1 MAQFDSIRFQPSRP
15 LLKEVSA
22 DRLNAI
28 LSEIKKNRPR
38 GERGI
43 TVRQSGDATY
53 IGLAASIKGG
63 GASASPQPW
72 DIYVVD
78 SDENTFTVKVRP
90 GTIAG
95 ILPSN
100 WDEEFSCSKDQLYY
114 GKVVVTT
121 DGKNVTSATI
131 EIDQTAPTQQD
142 TLEFAVDSEAQFLFG
157 LFENEGFRTTTS
169 GNISAFPSLQLT
181 TSKNPPAAPGESPY
195 VLWYRLV

>member
-1 MAQFDSIRFQPSRP
+1 MSQFDSIRFQPSRP

-28 LSEIKKNRPR
+28 LAEIKKNRPR

-63 GASASPQPW
+63 GAAPEPRPW

-78 SDENTFTVKVRP
+78 SDDDTYTVKVRP
-90 GTIAG
+90 GTIAD

-100 WDEEFSCSKDQLYY
+100 WDDEFPCDKDTLYY
-114 GKVVVTT
+114 GKVIVTT

-131 EIDQTAPTQQD
+131 AIDTDEPEQQE
-142 TLEFAVDSEAQFLFG
+142 TLEFAVDSPVQFLFG
-157 LFENEGFRTTTS
+157 LFENEGFRIVTV
-169 GNISAFPSLQLT
+169 GNISAYPSLQIT
-181 TSKNPPAAPGESPY
+181 TSKSPAAAPGESPY
-195 VLWYRLV
+195 VLWYRLA

>member
-1 MAQFDSIRFQPSRP
+1 MSQFDSIRFQPSRP

-28 LSEIKKNRPR
+28 LAEIKKNRPR

-53 IGLAASIKGG
+53 IGLASVAGIG
-63 GASASPQPW
+63 SAIEPRPW
-72 DIYVVD
+72 DMVVVN
-78 SDENTFTVKVRP
+78 SDEENHTVKVRP

-100 WDEEFSCSKDQLYY
+100 WDDEFTCSKNELYY
-114 GKVVVTT
+114 GKAVVTT
-121 DGKNVTSATI
+121 DGRNVTSATI
-131 EIDQTAPTQQD
+131 VIDTAEPAQQE
-142 TLEFAVDSEAQFLFG
+142 TLEFSVPGEVEFLFG

-169 GNISAFPSLQLT
+169 SNISAFPSLQII
-181 TSKNPPAAPGESPY
+181 TSKDPPADPGESPY

>member
-1 MAQFDSIRFQPSRP
+1 MKFENIKFQPSRP
-15 LLKEVSA
+15 LLKEVTA
-22 DRLNAI
+22 DRLNSI
-28 LSEIKKNRPR
+28 LSEIRRNKPK

-43 TVRQSGDATY
+43 TVRHSGDSTY
-53 IGLAASIKGG
+53 IGLAANIKGG
-63 GASASPQPW
+63 GAAAQPQPW

-78 SDENTFTVKVRP
+78 SEENTFTVKVRP

-100 WDEEFSCSKDQLYY
+100 WDEEFECQKDELYY
-114 GKVVVTT
+114 GKAVVTT

-169 GNISAFPSLQLT
+169 GNISAFPSLQIT
-181 TSKNPPAAPGESPY
+181 TSKDPPAAPGESPY
-195 VLWYRLV
+195 VLWYRLT